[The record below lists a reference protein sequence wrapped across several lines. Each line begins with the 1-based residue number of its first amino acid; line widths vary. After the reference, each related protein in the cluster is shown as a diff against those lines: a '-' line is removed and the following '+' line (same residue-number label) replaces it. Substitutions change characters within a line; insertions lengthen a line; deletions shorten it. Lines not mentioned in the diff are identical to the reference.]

1 MSSSAISS
9 AMRYAMIQEHNF
21 NTMQLL
27 PPKPTNQQLG
37 YYIQAQKRLYLATSR
52 FPVVTDDAKR
62 VIRDYMEALDED
74 SILYP
79 AKLQSHSMLYPYVE
93 SATDFID
100 CKPEHLLGCHWYA
113 LLLSHTAGGSMMATQ
128 SDSMFFKI
136 ARDQKDHA
144 DILKESF
151 DAVSK
156 KWSPKE
162 KSLSVSEVPLAF
174 AIGQTV
180 LRYCCDA

>member
-1 MSSSAISS
+1 
-9 AMRYAMIQEHNF
+9 MIQEHNF
-21 NTMQLL
+21 DTMAIL
-27 PPKPTNQQLG
+27 PPKPSTTQLG
-37 YYIQAQKRLYLATSR
+37 YYVQAQKRLYLATSR
-52 FPVVTDDAKR
+52 FPMYTDDAKL
-62 VIRDYMEALDED
+62 VINEYMEALDED

-79 AKLQSHSMLYPYVE
+79 TKLESHQMLYPYVE
-93 SATDFID
+93 SATDMIE
-100 CKPEHLLGCHWYA
+100 CKPEYLLGCHWYA

-128 SDSMFFKI
+128 SDSMFFKV

-162 KSLSVSEVPLAF
+162 KSLCVSEVPLAF

-180 LRYCCDA
+180 LRYCCDS